1 MKKILFIF
9 TISFLVVFQ
18 LQKANAQMVI
28 SEIKAV
34 YKSKID
40 GRIISDKEFQTYK
53 GRHIF
58 HKYIKG
64 KKGTL
69 DTILITPPKSFRKKK
84 TLINTKAPFFSVTDI
99 YGNAYNINQ
108 LKDKVVVMNYW
119 FVACP
124 PCIQEIPELNQLVNY
139 YKDNSDVVFLAFAKD
154 TKALL
159 GKFLAH
165 TEFEYAI
172 IPNAKEIAKK
182 YGVYAYPTH
191 VIVDKKGIVQY
202 SSIGFKEGS
211 INELHNKINQ
221 LLK

>member
-1 MKKILFIF
+1 MKKIQFIF
-9 TISFLVVFQ
+9 IICFLVVFQ

-64 KKGTL
+64 KKGTK
-69 DTILITPPKSFRKKK
+69 DTILISPPKSFRKKK
-84 TLINTKAPFFSVTDI
+84 TLVNTKAPFFSVTDI

-108 LKDKVVVMNYW
+108 LKGKVVVMNYW

-124 PCIQEIPELNQLVNY
+124 PCIQEIPELNQLVNS
-139 YKDNSDVVFLAFAKD
+139 YKNNSDVVFLAFAKD

-165 TEFEYAI
+165 SEFEYAI

-182 YGVYAYPTH
+182 YGVHAYPTH
-191 VIVDKKGIVQY
+191 IVVDKKGIVQY
-202 SSIGFKEGS
+202 SSIGFKKGS